1 MSQQQNQSAELDV
14 LSTIQQELKAPKS
27 KYNSFGKF
35 HYRSLEDIL
44 EGVKPLLQKYGAT
57 LVVTDEVQEI
67 GPVVVVTAKAVFT
80 DAHGKQTVTTAHAG
94 VDITKKGMDVA
105 QTFGASSSYA
115 RKYALNGLFLIDD
128 TQDADTEAFQ
138 QQTGAQSQNTQQSR
152 GQNQQNANGQNQ
164 QNANGQN
171 SQRGNNQQNQNTTQQ
186 QNQPVQK
193 SIGQRFQDALV
204 SISKT
209 NNPATLEK
217 ALSTFNGT
225 NFYAGIRKACQ
236 ARADQQGWELPM
248 PSQAHNQ
255 QNNQMHH

>member
-14 LSTIQQELKAPKS
+14 LRTIQQELKAPKS
-27 KYNSFGKF
+27 KYNKFGKF

-57 LVVTDEVQEI
+57 LVVSDEVQQI
-67 GPVVVVTAKAVFT
+67 GPVVVITAKAVFT
-80 DAHGKQTVTTAHAG
+80 DAQGKQTVTTAHAG
-94 VDITKKGMDVA
+94 VEIDKKGMDVA

-128 TQDADTEAFQ
+128 TQDADTDAYQE
-138 QQTGAQSQNTQQSR
+138 QTGAQSHNNQQSR
-152 GQNQQNANGQNQ
+152 GQNQQNVNGQN
-164 QNANGQN
+164 N
-171 SQRGNNQQNQNTTQQ
+171 QRGNYQQNQNTATQQ
-186 QNQPVQK
+186 QNQPAQK
-193 SIGQRFQDALV
+193 SMGQRFQDALV
-204 SISKT
+204 SISKA
-209 NNPATLEK
+209 NHPETLEK

>member
-14 LSTIQQELKAPKS
+14 LRTIQQELKAPKS
-27 KYNSFGKF
+27 KFNKFGNF

-44 EGVKPLLQKYGAT
+44 EGVKPYLAQHGAS
-57 LVVTDEVQEI
+57 LVLTDEVQEL
-67 GPVVVVTAKAVFT
+67 GSVLVLTAKAVFT
-80 DAHGKQTVTTAHAG
+80 DATGKQTVVTAHAG
-94 VDITKKGMDVA
+94 VDINKKGMDIA

-128 TQDADTEAFQ
+128 TQDADTDAYQ
-138 QQTGAQSQNTQQSR
+138 QQTGAQSQNNQQNR
-152 GQNQQNANGQNQ
+152 GQNQQNANGQN
-164 QNANGQN
+164 N
-171 SQRGNNQQNQNTTQQ
+171 QRGNYQQNQNTATQQ
-186 QNQPVQK
+186 QNQPAQK
-193 SIGQRFQDALV
+193 SMGQRFQDALV
-204 SISKT
+204 SISKA
-209 NNPATLEK
+209 NKPATLEM

-236 ARADQQGWELPM
+236 ARADQKGWELPM